1 MEQYI
6 LKVMLNIR
14 VRYRKKH
21 ILILNPSGFKELAV
35 SLSINVTNFLFL
47 RSLHIPGKCF

>member
-6 LKVMLNIR
+6 FKVMLNIQ

-21 ILILNPSGFKELAV
+21 VLILNPSGFKELV
-35 SLSINVTNFLFL
+35 DFFQPIVPISYS
-47 RSLHIPGKCF
+47 